1 MGLFSQ
7 TEVELSRFGQNTKFH
22 LFFNL
27 LPLPSL
33 AITICISQA
42 SGLERASTGAGHGQ
56 PWLSTSEEGEGS
68 SSVSDIRIPGCIG
81 VDLSV

>member
-7 TEVELSRFGQNTKFH
+7 TEVELSTFAQHTKLH

-27 LPLPSL
+27 LPVPSL

-42 SGLERASTGAGHGQ
+42 SGLERASTGAGCRQ
-56 PWLSTSEEGEGS
+56 LWLSTSEEGEGS
-68 SSVSDIRIPGCIG
+68 QHCVRHP
-81 VDLSV
+81 